1 MATTNPIGGVFWRMV
16 AAELR
21 KLLSRPSGVVMLVI
35 SALLPIL
42 VFGLAKLVE
51 GGGVNMNA
59 NGQPVASLFSLDG
72 PKLLGYMLTA
82 RNFFVLPLFLVMVSA
97 QLVAEE
103 RANFTLRALLAL
115 PNACWRV
122 LLAKYTALL
131 TLAAISIAR
140 SLGVGGPLCFL
151 FVDGPQTLV
160 AWQGVA
166 LGWVASLASDAGLIA
181 LTLLISTFS
190 SSVAGVLVGVILGL
204 MADLAIRG
212 LLQIAGMLKLFPTDQ
227 LAALMPGRALAA
239 WEGYADG
246 WDPWAFLGLG
256 LLTLGCLAVA
266 TFRFQREDVL

>member
-21 KLLSRPSGVVMLVI
+21 KLLSRASGVVMLVI
-35 SALLPIL
+35 SVLLPIL
-42 VFGLAKLVE
+42 VFALAKAVE
-51 GGGVNMNA
+51 SGGASVSA
-59 NGQPVASLFSLDG
+59 NGQPVTSLLSLEG

-115 PNACWRV
+115 PNARWRV

-131 TLAAISIAR
+131 TLAALSIAG
-140 SLGVGGPLCFL
+140 SLGVGGPLCFV
-151 FVDGPQTLV
+151 FVTGPAELA

>member
-1 MATTNPIGGVFWRMV
+1 MATSNPIGGVFWRMV

-42 VFGLAKLVE
+42 VFALAKAVE
-51 GGGVNMNA
+51 GGGASVSA
-59 NGQPVASLFSLDG
+59 NGQPVTSLFSLEG

-115 PNACWRV
+115 PNARWKV
-122 LLAKYTALL
+122 LLAKYAALL
-131 TLAAISIAR
+131 TLAAISIAG
-140 SLGVGGPLCFL
+140 SLGIGGPLCFV
-151 FVDGPQTLV
+151 FVEGPRELA

-166 LGWVASLASDAGLIA
+166 FGWVASLASDAGLIA

-212 LLQIAGMLKLFPTDQ
+212 LLQIAEMLKLFPTSQ
-227 LAALMPGRALAA
+227 VAGLMPGRALAA

-256 LLTLGCLAVA
+256 LLTLGCLALA

>member
-42 VFGLAKLVE
+42 VFALAKAVE
-51 GGGVNMNA
+51 GGGASVSA
-59 NGQPVASLFSLDG
+59 NGQPVTSLFSLEG

-115 PNACWRV
+115 PNARWKV

-131 TLAAISIAR
+131 TLAAISIAG
-140 SLGVGGPLCFL
+140 SLGIGGPLCFV
-151 FVDGPQTLV
+151 FVEGPRELV

-166 LGWVASLASDAGLIA
+166 LGWVASLPSDAGLIA
-181 LTLLISTFS
+181 LTLLVSTFS

-204 MADLAIRG
+204 MADLALQG
-212 LLQIAGMLKLFPTDQ
+212 LLKIAEMLKLFPTEPGRRV
-227 LAALMPGRALAA
+227 MPGQRLGRLGRLRR
-239 WEGYADG
+239 WLGS
-246 WDPWAFLGLG
+246 LGLFGPRAAHLG
-256 LLTLGCLAVA
+256 LPRLGHLPVPA
-266 TFRFQREDVL
+266 

>member
-42 VFGLAKLVE
+42 VFALAKAVE
-51 GGGVNMNA
+51 GGGASVSA
-59 NGQPVASLFSLDG
+59 NGQPVTSLFSLEG

-103 RANFTLRALLAL
+103 RANFTLRALLSL
-115 PNACWRV
+115 PNARWKV

-131 TLAAISIAR
+131 TLAAISIAG
-140 SLGVGGPLCFL
+140 SLGIGGPLCFV
-151 FVDGPQTLV
+151 FVEGPRELV

-166 LGWVASLASDAGLIA
+166 FGWVASLASDAGLIA

-212 LLQIAGMLKLFPTDQ
+212 LLQIAEMLKLFPTSQ
-227 LAALMPGRALAA
+227 VAGLMPGRALAA

-246 WDPWAFLGLG
+246 WDPWAFLGLA
-256 LLTLGCLAVA
+256 LLTLGCLALA

>member
-35 SALLPIL
+35 SVLLPIL
-42 VFGLAKLVE
+42 VFALAKAVE
-51 GGGVNMNA
+51 SGGASVSA
-59 NGQPVASLFSLDG
+59 NGQPVAGLLSLEG

-115 PNACWRV
+115 PNARWRV
-122 LLAKYTALL
+122 LFAKYTALVA
-131 TLAAISIAR
+131 LAALSIGG
-140 SLGVGGPLCFL
+140 SLGVGGPLCFV
-151 FVDGPQTLV
+151 FVEGPAELA

-181 LTLLISTFS
+181 LTLLVSTFS

-212 LLQIAGMLKLFPTDQ
+212 LLKIAGMLNLFPTEQ
-227 LAALMPGRALAA
+227 ISALMPGRALAA
-239 WEGYADG
+239 WEGYAEG
-246 WDPWAFLGLG
+246 WDPWAFFGLAA
-256 LLTLGCLAVA
+256 LTLGCLAVA
-266 TFRFQREDVL
+266 TLRFQREDVL

>member
-42 VFGLAKLVE
+42 VFALAKAVE
-51 GGGVNMNA
+51 GGGASVSA
-59 NGQPVASLFSLDG
+59 NGQPVTSLFSLEG

-115 PNACWRV
+115 PNARWKV
-122 LLAKYTALL
+122 LLAKYAALL
-131 TLAAISIAR
+131 TLAAISIAG
-140 SLGVGGPLCFL
+140 SLGIGGPLCFV
-151 FVDGPQTLV
+151 FVEGPRELA

-166 LGWVASLASDAGLIA
+166 FGWVASLASDAGLIA

-212 LLQIAGMLKLFPTDQ
+212 LLQIAEMLKLFPTSQ
-227 LAALMPGRALAA
+227 VAGLMPGRALAA

-246 WDPWAFLGLG
+246 WDPWAFLGLA
-256 LLTLGCLAVA
+256 LLTLGCLALA

>member
-42 VFGLAKLVE
+42 VFALAKAVE
-51 GGGVNMNA
+51 GGGASVSA
-59 NGQPVASLFSLDG
+59 NGQPVTSLFSLEG

-115 PNACWRV
+115 PNARWKV
-122 LLAKYTALL
+122 LLAKYAALL
-131 TLAAISIAR
+131 TLAAISIAG
-140 SLGVGGPLCFL
+140 SLGIGGPLCFV
-151 FVDGPQTLV
+151 FVEGPQELV

-212 LLQIAGMLKLFPTDQ
+212 LLQIAEMLKLFPTSQ
-227 LAALMPGRALAA
+227 VAGLMPGRALAA

-246 WDPWAFLGLG
+246 WDPWAFLGLA
-256 LLTLGCLAVA
+256 LLTLGCLALA